1 MFRRSLVRFG
11 YSTDRWLSATSK
23 VSSST
28 YVAVAVAVGSGMST
42 VGGLRDDPMVQN
54 PALAHVSIDIIGN
67 TFGFSSKFSFLLNL

>member
-1 MFRRSLVRFG
+1 MFRRSLVRSG

-28 YVAVAVAVGSGMST
+28 YVAVGSGMS
-42 VGGLRDDPMVQN
+42 GLGDDPMVQN

-67 TFGFSSKFSFLLNL
+67 TFGFSR